1 MTLFKLVWLN
11 LFLTMAESLTA
22 YLGFGSNLGDRLGFM
37 QSARQRLDDLPGIEV
52 VASSD
57 HYRSAAVGGPA
68 DQPDYLNAVVAI
80 RTNLQPKSLLD
91 NCLDIEQRLG
101 RIRLERWGTRTID
114 IDLLL
119 FGSLQCDC
127 AGLTLP
133 HPRLH
138 ERPFVLYP
146 LNELAPNLELPGH
159 GVTIAGLVQGCKVDA
174 GLTRLGPW

>member
-11 LFLTMAESLTA
+11 LILTMAESLTA
-22 YLGFGSNLGDRLGFM
+22 YLGFGSNLGDRLGFL
-37 QSARQRLDDLPGIEV
+37 QQARQLLDVLPGVGV

-57 HYRSAAVGGPA
+57 HYRSIAVGGPA
-68 DQPDYLNAVVAI
+68 GQPDFLNAVVAI
-80 RTNLQPKSLLD
+80 RTNLQPKSLLQS
-91 NCLDIEQRLG
+91 CLDIERQLG
-101 RIRLERWGTRTID
+101 RIRLERWGARTMD

-138 ERPFVLYP
+138 ERPFVLFP
-146 LNELAPNLELPGH
+146 LNELAPNLELPGL
-159 GVTIAGLVQGCKVDA
+159 GVTVARLVQGCKVDA